1 MTKSDLNTDNILYE
15 LSKKQLDGNLVAE
28 ILDKPKKFPTKL
40 VEKLSVET
48 ALKYWNG
55 DINFDDGDCIMNNL
69 YFYWQLNPLHFE
81 NEGFS
86 KISMDCY
93 EAFDA
98 GEYRREEDGPKVN
111 PQKKYTKPIIE
122 EILKSINAIK

>member
-1 MTKSDLNTDNILYE
+1 MTKSDLNTDNILDQ
-15 LSKKQLDGNLVAE
+15 LSEKQLDGNVVAD
-28 ILDKPKKFPTKL
+28 ILNKPRKFPTEL
-40 VEKLSVET
+40 IEKISIET

-55 DINFDDGDCIMNNL
+55 DIDFADGTCIMNNL

-81 NEGFS
+81 SEGFS
-86 KISMDCY
+86 KLSMDCY

-98 GEYRREEDGPKVN
+98 GEYRREEDGPEVN
-111 PQKKYTKPIIE
+111 LGEKYTKPIIE